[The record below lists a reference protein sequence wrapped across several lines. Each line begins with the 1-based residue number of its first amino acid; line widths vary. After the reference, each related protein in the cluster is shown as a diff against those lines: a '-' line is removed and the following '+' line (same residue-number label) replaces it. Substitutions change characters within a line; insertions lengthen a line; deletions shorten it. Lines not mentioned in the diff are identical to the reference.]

1 MYVCIKLTF
10 STSALDKL
18 ISASIFT
25 KVSLAFSASLKDFSY
40 AFLFCNIDH
49 IFYKEN
55 ENVLQNKL
63 MWKYFKYVQR
73 NGSRF

>member
-1 MYVCIKLTF
+1 MYKLTF

-40 AFLFCNIDH
+40 AFLFCNKKNNR
-49 IFYKEN
+49 FYKQN
-55 ENVLQNKL
+55 ENVLKNK
-63 MWKYFKYVQR
+63 WIKKYFKYT
-73 NGSRF
+73 